1 MSKLILFHLIFTAT
15 LIFNVNAQEKCATQ
29 FNPNSLPQQQLD
41 KLQLFNSRV
50 QSLHQNQTDKN
61 TQQNSLLLDNDDI
74 ILIPVVVHIVWN
86 IASENLSV
94 AQIQSQIDVLNED
107 FRRINTDASNTPVLF
122 QDVAG
127 DTNIQF
133 YLACEDPNGNPTNGI
148 TRTQTTVT
156 SFNPQNDNVKFSAS
170 GGKDAWNTARYLNI
184 WVCDITGSTAGYA
197 QFPEYYST
205 NPDTDGIVVDYVAF
219 GRNSAH
225 PTFNL
230 GRTATHEVAHW
241 AGLYHI
247 WSKTGLAGNS
257 SCVDTDEVAD
267 TPNQADANTGCPNFP
282 ESSCGNTSDMFM
294 NYMDYSDDAC
304 MNLFTEG
311 QKIRMRANFA
321 PGGFRDYFQYQTISS
336 YINGNDAVCPTAAT
350 YSINGLPTGAGNFNW
365 EVGPRLEIVSGA
377 NTNNPQIKAKLSSH
391 RDDWI
396 IGSFTAGCYGRIYV
410 R

>member
-184 WVCDITGSTAGYA
+184 
-197 QFPEYYST
+197 
-205 NPDTDGIVVDYVAF
+205 
-219 GRNSAH
+219 
-225 PTFNL
+225 
-230 GRTATHEVAHW
+230 
-241 AGLYHI
+241 
-247 WSKTGLAGNS
+247 
-257 SCVDTDEVAD
+257 
-267 TPNQADANTGCPNFP
+267 
-282 ESSCGNTSDMFM
+282 
-294 NYMDYSDDAC
+294 
-304 MNLFTEG
+304 
-311 QKIRMRANFA
+311 
-321 PGGFRDYFQYQTISS
+321 
-336 YINGNDAVCPTAAT
+336 
-350 YSINGLPTGAGNFNW
+350 
-365 EVGPRLEIVSGA
+365 
-377 NTNNPQIKAKLSSH
+377 
-391 RDDWI
+391 
-396 IGSFTAGCYGRIYV
+396 
-410 R
+410 